1 MKPGQS
7 ARIGLR
13 IGFDQDG
20 ILWRLQFGDE
30 RGDTDLVTVVGGPD
44 VDRDNFSDSW
54 VIEAGS
60 VDLTDMALA
69 SLSIVDPDDFASTN
83 PCDLAIMSFE
93 MTVVKE

>member
-20 ILWRLQFGDE
+20 ILWRLQFGDDE
-30 RGDTDLVTVVGGPD
+30 GKTDLVTVVGGPD
-44 VDRDNFSDSW
+44 EDRDGFADTW
-54 VIEAGS
+54 VIQAG
-60 VDLTDMALA
+60 DMALA
-69 SLSIVDPDDFASTN
+69 SLSIVDRDDFASTN